1 MNLQTS
7 GILRSCPAGMWCHV
21 AGWPVPDV
29 SRPLL
34 CLKMFETYHLG
45 IQHCIL
51 EEQRPQLHQDGSV
64 TTSIWNFSIHRCL
77 HILHFRVDYYTHF
90 QSFALNLPLL
100 ICSKEEVEL
109 CKRRDLLEE
118 MLALMSEEF
127 PALGTVFLNERDVF
141 LTHSLQMAA
150 QPHLTSTGWALYRT
164 GNFQN

>member
-1 MNLQTS
+1 
-7 GILRSCPAGMWCHV
+7 
-21 AGWPVPDV
+21 VPDV

-34 CLKMFETYHLG
+34 CLKMFGTYHLG
-45 IQHCIL
+45 IQYHIL

-64 TTSIWNFSIHRCL
+64 TTSTWNFSIHRGL
-77 HILHFRVDYYTHF
+77 HILHFRVDYYNHF
-90 QSFALNLPLL
+90 QGFALNLPLL

-109 CKRRDLLEE
+109 CKRQDLLEE

-150 QPHLTSTGWALYRT
+150 QPHLTPTGWALYRT
-164 GNFQN
+164 GNFQI